1 MGANIKVLGS
11 GSKGNCL
18 VVSNGNGELLIVD
31 VGIPFNDILTGCGYE
46 LSSVRGVLGSHKH
59 TDHLK
64 SAHNFI
70 EYGYDVYGNENV
82 CEALPKCK
90 PLEKSMRLQGF
101 KVQTFPLVHNVPNN
115 AFVIDTA
122 DNTRILY
129 VTDTRYTPCVVRN
142 VNYAV
147 VECNYDEDYIVERM
161 CEGYVP
167 QSRYE
172 NHQSLE
178 KCIEY
183 LKMIKHDR
191 LNGIILWHLS
201 SGNIDAERA
210 LARVK
215 DELCMDSVW
224 IARKGLEI
232 ETSNDPF

>member
-1 MGANIKVLGS
+1 MDYFINLGIQ
-11 GSKGNCL
+11 C
-18 VVSNGNGELLIVD
+18 
-31 VGIPFNDILTGCGYE
+31 
-46 LSSVRGVLGSHKH
+46 
-59 TDHLK
+59 
-64 SAHNFI
+64 
-70 EYGYDVYGNENV
+70 YGNKDICDNHKG
-82 CEALPKCK
+82 CKLLPKI
-90 PLEKSMRLQGF
+90 LNLQGF

-172 NHQSLE
+172 NHQSLG

-215 DELCMDSVW
+215 EELCMESVW
-224 IARKGLEI
+224 IARKGLKI
-232 ETSNDPF
+232 ETSNEPF